1 MAGNNPNNN
10 KISIPDVLNGLGL
23 GKDEASNTPNPPPP
37 GASSKPA
44 SSGSSTNSASG
55 STSSASGSTNSPSG
69 STNSPS
75 GSTNSTS
82 SKSGAGSNAP
92 GGVVNK
98 AGKQIKKIGDGI
110 KQLGKDLKHAGEG
123 IKETAQDTLGDILPG
138 KSIEFK
144 WPVTHKPKIFPTE
157 AGGRLPAS
165 IEAIQKNRGDCF
177 YKARNAPKPCQK
189 ILKISFF
196 SQK

>member
-1 MAGNNPNNN
+1 MASNNPNNN

-23 GKDEASNTPNPPPP
+23 GKDEASNTPDPSQP
-37 GASSKPA
+37 GAGSKPA
-44 SSGSSTNSASG
+44 SSGSSTNS
-55 STSSASGSTNSPSG
+55 TSGSTNN
-69 STNSPS
+69 TN
-75 GSTNSTS
+75 S
-82 SKSGAGSNAP
+82 SKSGTGSNAL

-110 KQLGKDLKHAGEG
+110 KQVGKELKHVGEG
-123 IKETAQDTLGDILPG
+123 IKETAQDMLGDILPG

>member
-1 MAGNNPNNN
+1 MM
-10 KISIPDVLNGLGL
+10 KGL
-23 GKDEASNTPNPPPP
+23 K
-37 GASSKPA
+37 
-44 SSGSSTNSASG
+44 
-55 STSSASGSTNSPSG
+55 
-69 STNSPS
+69 
-75 GSTNSTS
+75 
-82 SKSGAGSNAP
+82 
-92 GGVVNK
+92 
-98 AGKQIKKIGDGI
+98 
-110 KQLGKDLKHAGEG
+110 
-123 IKETAQDTLGDILPG
+123 LPG

-196 SQK
+196 FDGTNNH

>member
-1 MAGNNPNNN
+1 MMASNNPNNN

-23 GKDEASNTPNPPPP
+23 GKDEASNTPDPSQP

-44 SSGSSTNSASG
+44 SSGSSTNS
-55 STSSASGSTNSPSG
+55 
-69 STNSPS
+69 
-75 GSTNSTS
+75 TS
-82 SKSGAGSNAP
+82 SKSGTGSNAL
-92 GGVVNK
+92 GGVMNK

-157 AGGRLPAS
+157 AGACRPQLKQSRKIVVTAFIRRAMPPS
-165 IEAIQKNRGDCF
+165 R
-177 YKARNAPKPCQK
+177 ARK
-189 ILKISFF
+189 F
-196 SQK
+196 